1 MPKFKSPLDHLADHD
16 CELCPLHETTER
28 VCVMGSGD
36 PQSRIMVV
44 GEAPGGS
51 EEKTGVVFSGAAG
64 QLLDKCLE
72 RAGLSRDSLYVTNA
86 VKCRPP
92 EKRKPE
98 RIEGKICSENY
109 LTAEIEEIRPT
120 HILLLGNEALQAV
133 ARKSGIT
140 KHRGVRLE
148 VKGHPKSRTIMA
160 AFHPAY
166 ALRNPGIHPTLQ
178 EDIRRFARAIKGEF
192 QVVPV
197 KKKYVGTVKG
207 LKRVI
212 QLLEQAPARTVV
224 SYDVENRY
232 RPWDKEWSIQCLG
245 VSIDGEISYVIPLH
259 HPESPFEKKWL
270 SVLAHLRRALTRP
283 DLILVAQN
291 GKHDNVQ
298 LAGAKIFLKH
308 KFDIMLAA
316 HLVDENRPKN
326 LGFLSQTYLGADVY
340 KGMVE
345 LKPDKILK
353 VPIKELC
360 AYNGEDVGYTWQLR
374 PKIKAELVAQPR
386 LARLFTKLMMPGSHT
401 IQKVEMNG
409 MHVDKER
416 LFDRIG
422 ILQGRIKEQKSVVQ
436 EHISTKMLNHFP
448 GEEFNYRSPQ
458 QVARLLYSSEKRGG
472 LGLSPMLFTK
482 TGNPSTNEEAL
493 QEYIMHP
500 FVQALFALRTLEGK
514 WMNTYFLPW
523 STKIDANSRL
533 HTTYKLYNTVTGRLS
548 GDLQQVPRDSF
559 VRSVFGAPLGW
570 LRVDAD
576 FSQIEL
582 RIAAHVA
589 NESTMRRMFL
599 MGEDIHLMQAS
610 NVTGKPPSEIT
621 KEERKMGKPVNFGYL
636 YGMYPTKF
644 QKYAKINYGVDF
656 SMAEAEVSREKYFAM
671 FPDLL
676 KWHER
681 QRRMVHL
688 HQQVHSPLGRVRHL
702 PDIMSPDNSVRME
715 AERQAINSPVQSC
728 ASDATLFAMTKIDE
742 FLNPRDARMV
752 MTLHDGIGFEIRE
765 DKVDYYAPLIK
776 ETMENLPLERT
787 FGTRLS
793 VPLVADVEWGTHWS
807 GTDDASGLG
816 FTGYS

>member
-1 MPKFKSPLDHLADHD
+1 MKFSSPLDHLADHD
-16 CELCPLHETTER
+16 CELCPLHEYTDR

-36 PQSRIMVV
+36 PQSRVMIV
-44 GEAPGGS
+44 GEAPGGN

-64 QLLDKCLE
+64 QLLNKCLE
-72 RAGLSRDSLYVTNA
+72 RAGLSRDELYVTNA

-92 EKRKPE
+92 ENRKPE
-98 RIEGKICSENY
+98 RFEAKICADTY
-109 LTAEIEEIRPT
+109 LTREIEEVRPT
-120 HILLLGNEALQAV
+120 HILLLGNQALQAV

-148 VKGHPKSRTIMA
+148 VKGHPKGRTIMA

-166 ALRNPGIHPTLQ
+166 ALRNPGVHPTLQ

-197 KKKYVGTVKG
+197 QKKYVATVKG

-212 QLLEQAPARTVV
+212 QLLQSAPSGSVV
-224 SYDVENRY
+224 AYDVENRY
-232 RPWDKEWSIQCLG
+232 RPWDKDWSIQCLG
-245 VSIDGEISYVIPLH
+245 VSLDGQTTYVIPLY
-259 HPESPFEKKWL
+259 HPESPFRKNWL
-270 SVLAHLRRALTRP
+270 SVLAHLRAALTRE
-283 DLILVAQN
+283 DLILVGQN

-298 LAGAKIFLKH
+298 LAGAKIFIEH

-345 LKPDKILK
+345 LKPDKILG
-353 VPIKELC
+353 VPLKQLC

-386 LARLFTKLMMPGSHT
+386 LARLFTKLMMPGSHV
-401 IQKVEMNG
+401 IQGLEMKG
-409 MHVDKER
+409 MHVDQER

-422 ILQGRIKEQKSVVQ
+422 ILQGEIKARKQGMQ
-436 EHISTKMLNHFP
+436 EHVSKKILKHFP
-448 GEEFNYRSPQ
+448 DGEFNYRSPQ
-458 QVARLLYSSEKRGG
+458 QVSRLLYSSEKRGG
-472 LGLSPMLFTK
+472 LGLSPLFYTK

-500 FVQALFALRTLEGK
+500 FIQLLFQLRTLEMK
-514 WMNTYFLPW
+514 WMNTYLLPW
-523 STKIDANSRL
+523 STRLDRFSRL
-533 HTTYKLYNTVTGRLS
+533 HTTYKLYGTVTGRLS

-559 VRSVFGAPLGW
+559 IRSVFGAPPGW

-582 RIAAHVA
+582 RIAAHCA
-589 NESTMRRMFL
+589 GERTLRRMFL
-599 MGEDIHLMQAS
+599 MGEDVHLMQAA
-610 NVTGKPPSEIT
+610 NVTGKPPELIT

-636 YGMYPTKF
+636 YGMYPAKF

-671 FPDLL
+671 FPDLVR
-676 KWHER
+676 WHER
-681 QRRMVHL
+681 QRRMVHT
-688 HQQVHSPLGRVRHL
+688 HQQVSSPLGRVRHL
-702 PDIMSPDNSVRME
+702 PDILSPDNSVRME
-715 AERQAINSPVQSC
+715 AERQAINSPVQSS
-728 ASDATLFAMTKIDE
+728 ASDITLFSMIQLQKRLKPNEVA
-742 FLNPRDARMV
+742 MV

-765 DKVDYYAPLIK
+765 DKVDHYAPIIK
-776 ETMENLPLERT
+776 ETMENLPLKRT
-787 FGTRLS
+787 FGTELS
-793 VPLVADVEWGTHWS
+793 VPLIADVEWGTHWK

-816 FTGYS
+816 FTGYA